1 MNANGFH
8 DVLITFSDAG
18 VRFVVTGGVAIA
30 LHGFE
35 RPVADLDLV
44 VDPAPD
50 NLQAVVRCLVRL
62 GLSPT
67 LPLPLDLVV
76 VMRTMDARGR
86 EVDVNRIYPIPFAS
100 LLDRASRVVVE
111 GRAIAVASKEDL
123 IAVKRQR
130 ARDYDAEDVRLLES
144 A

>member
-1 MNANGFH
+1 MKAHAFD
-8 DVLITFSDAG
+8 DVLIAFSDAG

-30 LHGFE
+30 LHGLD

-50 NLQAVVRCLVRL
+50 NLRAVAACLARL
-62 GLSPT
+62 GLTPT
-67 LPLPLDLVV
+67 LPLPLDMVV

-86 EVDVNRIYPIPFAS
+86 EVDVNRIYPIAYAA
-100 LLDRASRVVVE
+100 LLERAAHVGIG
-111 GRAIAVASKEDL
+111 GRSIPIASKEDL

-130 ARDYDAEDVRLLES
+130 ARDYDLADVRLLES
-144 A
+144 E